1 MIFLGLYVAKVIG
14 KKVLP
19 NEPVP
24 PVIKMVELLSMRS
37 SLVVSESFGLPVVKK
52 SAVVQT
58 AEAIDVPGKSLKDLC
73 AK

>member
-1 MIFLGLYVAKVIG
+1 MIFLGLYLAKVMG

-37 SLVVSESFGLPVVKK
+37 SLVRSEPFGLPIVKK
-52 SAVVQT
+52 AAVVQSVK
-58 AEAIDVPGKSLKDLC
+58 AIDVPRIFYLMS
-73 AK
+73 